1 MRTTPAESSAAAEW
15 WHTARAVRWGPMGG
29 AVAASS
35 VLITTLGR
43 GASTL
48 PLQMTAFLLG
58 AAAAFAVDDPAG
70 ESLAASPRSLWSRR
84 VVRLAVV
91 VPVTGI
97 IWFLALLADPPE
109 SAGEGLALTATSVGF
124 LGLGL
129 GAAAAGCRVAGWTLG
144 GTIAGP
150 SLVVVV
156 ILSSTLPPGWRPL
169 PTGDVPGGFPVI
181 CARWAVA
188 ALVGLVALR
197 LASADPQ

>member
-1 MRTTPAESSAAAEW
+1 MRRTLADSAAAAEW
-15 WHTARAVRWGPMGG
+15 RHTARAVRWGPMGG

-35 VLITTLGR
+35 VLITALGR

-70 ESLAASPRSLWSRR
+70 ESLAVSPRSLWSRR

-97 IWFLALLADPPE
+97 MWFLALLADPPE
-109 SAGEGLALTATSVGF
+109 SVGDGLALTATSAGF

-150 SLVVVV
+150 SLVVTV
-156 ILSSTLPPGWRPL
+156 ILSSTLPPAWRPL

-188 ALVGLVALR
+188 ALIGLVALR

>member
-1 MRTTPAESSAAAEW
+1 MRTTLAESSAAELR
-15 WHTARAVRWGPMGG
+15 HTARAIRWGPMAG

-84 VVRLAVV
+84 VVRLAVI
-91 VPVTGI
+91 VPLTGI
-97 IWFLALLADPPE
+97 MWFLALLADPPE

-129 GAAAAGCRVAGWTLG
+129 GAAAAGCRVAGWTQG

-150 SLVVVV
+150 SLVVGI
-156 ILSSTLPPGWRPL
+156 ILSSTLPPVWRPL
-169 PTGDVPGGFPVI
+169 PTGDVPGGFPAI
-181 CARWAVA
+181 SARWAVA
-188 ALVGLVALR
+188 ALIGIVTLR
-197 LASADPQ
+197 LASNDPQ

>member
-1 MRTTPAESSAAAEW
+1 MRAMLAESSAAAEW
-15 WHTARAVRWGPMGG
+15 RHTARALRWGPMVG

-35 VLITTLGR
+35 VLVAAYGR
-43 GASTL
+43 GATTL

-58 AAAAFAVDDPAG
+58 AAAAYAVDDPAG

-84 VVRLAVV
+84 VARLAVV

-97 IWFLALLADPPE
+97 MWFLAMLADPPE
-109 SAGEGLALTATSVGF
+109 SVGEGLALTATSAGF

-129 GAAAAGCRVAGWTLG
+129 GAAAVGCRVAGWTLG
-144 GTIAGP
+144 GSIAGP
-150 SLVVVV
+150 SVVVTV
-156 ILSSTLPPGWRPL
+156 ILSSTLPPGLRPL

-188 ALVGLVALR
+188 ALIGLVALR
-197 LASADPQ
+197 VASADPQ